1 MVNNIESL
9 IGERF
14 GRLIVI
20 GEVGRTKRMQRLWLC
35 KCDCGNTKILTTG
48 VLKNGAVKSCGC
60 LRSEMVSNKNYRHG
74 MSETKIYKTWKS
86 MKYRCFNS
94 NADEYERY
102 GGRGITICKDW
113 LIFENF
119 CNWAMQNGY
128 DDSLTIDRIDNDGN
142 YEPNNCRWISLRKQM
157 RNKSINRKLTYK
169 GETKCL
175 IEWAE
180 YFEINPSTIRTRIDR
195 YGWPVEKAL
204 ETPARIK
211 RKDAI

>member
-1 MVNNIESL
+1 MVNNIENL

-14 GRLIVI
+14 GRLVVI
-20 GEVGRTKRMQRLWLC
+20 KEVGRTKRMQRLWLC

-60 LRSEMVSNKNYRHG
+60 LRSEMISNKNYKHG
-74 MSETKIYKTWKS
+74 MSETRIYKTWKS

-102 GGRGITICKDW
+102 GGRGITVCKDW
-113 LIFENF
+113 LKFENF
-119 CNWAMQNGY
+119 YNWAMENGY
-128 DDSLTIDRIDNDGN
+128 DDNLTIDRIDNDGN
-142 YEPNNCRWISLRKQM
+142 YEPDNCRWISFREQT
-157 RNKSINRKLTYK
+157 RNKSINRKITYK
-169 GETKCL
+169 GKTKCL

-180 YFEINPSTIRTRIDR
+180 YFGINPSTIRMRIDR
-195 YGWPVEKAL
+195 YGWSVEKAL

-211 RKDAI
+211 RKGTI